1 VRTIEI
7 LDLPEEA
14 RELVREAEV
23 KGSRTLFQREGRPVV
38 MLVSYDEYLALRETI
53 EIANDP
59 DLGTAINAA
68 VEEEPVQHGERVWLA
83 SSANEA
89 LGTLAEHERSL
100 VEDALGRIDDD
111 PIAGAPLFDPLKG
124 LWVYRESHLRI
135 VYRVAPEAGRV
146 VVMSVTR
153 AVL

>member
-7 LDLPEEA
+7 LDLPEDT
-14 RELVREAEV
+14 RDLVRETEV
-23 KGSRTLFQREGRPVV
+23 QGARTLFQREGRPVA

-53 EIANDP
+53 EIANDA

-68 VEEEPVQHGERVWLA
+68 TEEEPLRHGERVWLA
-83 SSANEA
+83 ASAKEA
-89 LGTLAEHERSL
+89 WTALAHHERAL
-100 VEDALGRIDDD
+100 IEDALGKIDDD

-124 LWVYRESHLRI
+124 LWVYRVEHLRI
-135 VYRVAPEAGRV
+135 VYRVAAEIGRV